1 MEPNLLFLTSL
12 SSVLSIGLMGPLKES
27 AKAEG
32 FPRSC
37 RANRVGYDAVVMST
51 RLTSAAVGHFTLAEE
66 TALAPRC
73 VDSSFSSSALPVRV

>member
-37 RANRVGYDAVVMST
+37 RANRVGYDAVVIY
-51 RLTSAAVGHFTLAEE
+51 
-66 TALAPRC
+66 
-73 VDSSFSSSALPVRV
+73 VDTVDLCGGGPLHIGRGDSVSSSMR